1 MSQTKHLIY
10 EYQNNDELDL
20 DRIMNDFEP
29 YIRTIINNM
38 VMDNLS
44 YEDKEEILSDA
55 FFILWKNQNKVSSS
69 IEAYIAGITRIL
81 VKEKLRKRKIT
92 YDIAEY
98 ENIASDLEISK
109 EDIYE
114 SEVIGQYINKL
125 KKVEIQIISLYYYHL
140 KNTKEIAKE
149 LNVSDVQIK
158 SEEELKQIE
167 EITTEDKIN
176 PEEDVIRIAAEEEKN
191 RMESF
196 YNILSDYYGN
206 DLINKVKKEMSED
219 ITGDFPESGK
229 TLLNCVIQMYEDET
243 VTKEDKVLLK
253 DVAQTIVK
261 LNKVNDDELERK
273 INDL

>member
-10 EYQNNDELDL
+10 EYQNNDGLDL
-20 DRIMNDFEP
+20 ERIMNDFEP
-29 YIRTIINNM
+29 YIRTIIHNM

-55 FFILWKNQNKVSSS
+55 FFILWKNQNNVSSS

-125 KKVEIQIISLYYYHL
+125 KKVEIQIISLYYYHS

-149 LNVSDVQIK
+149 LNI
-158 SEEELKQIE
+158 SEINVRTKLFRIRNKLRKEL
-167 EITTEDKIN
+167 N
-176 PEEDVIRIAAEEEKN
+176 
-191 RMESF
+191 S
-196 YNILSDYYGN
+196 
-206 DLINKVKKEMSED
+206 
-219 ITGDFPESGK
+219 
-229 TLLNCVIQMYEDET
+229 
-243 VTKEDKVLLK
+243 
-253 DVAQTIVK
+253 
-261 LNKVNDDELERK
+261 
-273 INDL
+273 

>member
-1 MSQTKHLIY
+1 MSQTKHLIC

-55 FFILWKNQNKVSSS
+55 FFILWKNQNNVSSS

-114 SEVIGQYINKL
+114 SE
-125 KKVEIQIISLYYYHL
+125 II
-140 KNTKEIAKE
+140 
-149 LNVSDVQIK
+149 
-158 SEEELKQIE
+158 
-167 EITTEDKIN
+167 
-176 PEEDVIRIAAEEEKN
+176 
-191 RMESF
+191 
-196 YNILSDYYGN
+196 
-206 DLINKVKKEMSED
+206 
-219 ITGDFPESGK
+219 
-229 TLLNCVIQMYEDET
+229 
-243 VTKEDKVLLK
+243 
-253 DVAQTIVK
+253 
-261 LNKVNDDELERK
+261 
-273 INDL
+273 

>member
-20 DRIMNDFEP
+20 DKIMNDFEP

-44 YEDKEEILSDA
+44 YEDKEEILSDT
-55 FFILWKNQNKVSSS
+55 FFILWKNQNNVSSS

-114 SEVIGQYINKL
+114 SEIIGQYINKL
-125 KKVEIQIISLYYYHL
+125 KKVEIQIISLYYYHS

-149 LNVSDVQIK
+149 LNI
-158 SEEELKQIE
+158 SEINVRTKLFRIRNKLRKEL
-167 EITTEDKIN
+167 N
-176 PEEDVIRIAAEEEKN
+176 
-191 RMESF
+191 S
-196 YNILSDYYGN
+196 
-206 DLINKVKKEMSED
+206 
-219 ITGDFPESGK
+219 
-229 TLLNCVIQMYEDET
+229 
-243 VTKEDKVLLK
+243 
-253 DVAQTIVK
+253 
-261 LNKVNDDELERK
+261 
-273 INDL
+273 

>member
-10 EYQNNDELDL
+10 EYQNNDGLDL
-20 DRIMNDFEP
+20 ERIMNDFEP

-55 FFILWKNQNKVSSS
+55 FFILWKNQNNVSSS

-98 ENIASDLEISK
+98 ENIVSDFEISK

-125 KKVEIQIISLYYYHL
+125 KKVEIQIISLFYYHS
-140 KNTKEIAKE
+140 KSTKEIAKE
-149 LNVSDVQIK
+149 LNI
-158 SEEELKQIE
+158 SEINVRTKLFRIRNKLRKEL
-167 EITTEDKIN
+167 N
-176 PEEDVIRIAAEEEKN
+176 
-191 RMESF
+191 S
-196 YNILSDYYGN
+196 
-206 DLINKVKKEMSED
+206 
-219 ITGDFPESGK
+219 
-229 TLLNCVIQMYEDET
+229 
-243 VTKEDKVLLK
+243 
-253 DVAQTIVK
+253 
-261 LNKVNDDELERK
+261 
-273 INDL
+273 

>member
-10 EYQNNDELDL
+10 EYQNNDGLDL
-20 DRIMNDFEP
+20 ERIMNDFEP

-55 FFILWKNQNKVSSS
+55 FFILWKNQNNVSSS

-125 KKVEIQIISLYYYHL
+125 KKVEIQIISLYYYHS

-149 LNVSDVQIK
+149 LNI
-158 SEEELKQIE
+158 SEINVRTKLFRIRNKLRKEL
-167 EITTEDKIN
+167 N
-176 PEEDVIRIAAEEEKN
+176 
-191 RMESF
+191 S
-196 YNILSDYYGN
+196 
-206 DLINKVKKEMSED
+206 
-219 ITGDFPESGK
+219 
-229 TLLNCVIQMYEDET
+229 
-243 VTKEDKVLLK
+243 
-253 DVAQTIVK
+253 
-261 LNKVNDDELERK
+261 
-273 INDL
+273 

>member
-20 DRIMNDFEP
+20 DKIMNDFEP

-69 IEAYIAGITRIL
+69 IEAYIAGLTRIL

-114 SEVIGQYINKL
+114 SEAIGQYINKL
-125 KKVEIQIISLYYYHL
+125 KKVEIQIISLYYYHS

-149 LNVSDVQIK
+149 LNI
-158 SEEELKQIE
+158 SEINVRTKLFRIRNKLRKEL
-167 EITTEDKIN
+167 N
-176 PEEDVIRIAAEEEKN
+176 
-191 RMESF
+191 S
-196 YNILSDYYGN
+196 
-206 DLINKVKKEMSED
+206 
-219 ITGDFPESGK
+219 
-229 TLLNCVIQMYEDET
+229 
-243 VTKEDKVLLK
+243 
-253 DVAQTIVK
+253 
-261 LNKVNDDELERK
+261 
-273 INDL
+273 

>member
-10 EYQNNDELDL
+10 EYQNNDGLDL
-20 DRIMNDFEP
+20 ERIMNDFEP

-55 FFILWKNQNKVSSS
+55 FFILWKNQNNVSSS

-125 KKVEIQIISLYYYHL
+125 KKVEIQIISLYYYHS
-140 KNTKEIAKE
+140 KNTKKIAKE
-149 LNVSDVQIK
+149 LNI
-158 SEEELKQIE
+158 SEINVRTKLFRIRNKLRKEL
-167 EITTEDKIN
+167 N
-176 PEEDVIRIAAEEEKN
+176 
-191 RMESF
+191 S
-196 YNILSDYYGN
+196 
-206 DLINKVKKEMSED
+206 
-219 ITGDFPESGK
+219 
-229 TLLNCVIQMYEDET
+229 
-243 VTKEDKVLLK
+243 
-253 DVAQTIVK
+253 
-261 LNKVNDDELERK
+261 
-273 INDL
+273 

>member
-1 MSQTKHLIY
+1 MSQTKHLIC

-38 VMDNLS
+38 VMNNLS
-44 YEDKEEILSDA
+44 IEDKEEILSDA
-55 FFILWKNQNKVSSS
+55 FFILWKNQDKISSS
-69 IEAYIAGITRIL
+69 LEAYIAGITRIL

-125 KKVEIQIISLYYYHL
+125 KKVEIQIISLYYYHS

-149 LNVSDVQIK
+149 LNI
-158 SEEELKQIE
+158 SEINVRTKLFRIRNKLRKEL
-167 EITTEDKIN
+167 N
-176 PEEDVIRIAAEEEKN
+176 
-191 RMESF
+191 S
-196 YNILSDYYGN
+196 
-206 DLINKVKKEMSED
+206 
-219 ITGDFPESGK
+219 
-229 TLLNCVIQMYEDET
+229 
-243 VTKEDKVLLK
+243 
-253 DVAQTIVK
+253 
-261 LNKVNDDELERK
+261 
-273 INDL
+273 

>member
-20 DRIMNDFEP
+20 DKIMNDFEP

-44 YEDKEEILSDA
+44 YEDKEEILSDT
-55 FFILWKNQNKVSSS
+55 FFILWKNQNNVSSS

-114 SEVIGQYINKL
+114 SEVIGRYINKL
-125 KKVEIQIISLYYYHL
+125 KKVEIQIISLYYYHF

-149 LNVSDVQIK
+149 LNI
-158 SEEELKQIE
+158 SEINVRTKLFRIRNKLRKEL
-167 EITTEDKIN
+167 N
-176 PEEDVIRIAAEEEKN
+176 
-191 RMESF
+191 S
-196 YNILSDYYGN
+196 
-206 DLINKVKKEMSED
+206 
-219 ITGDFPESGK
+219 
-229 TLLNCVIQMYEDET
+229 
-243 VTKEDKVLLK
+243 
-253 DVAQTIVK
+253 
-261 LNKVNDDELERK
+261 
-273 INDL
+273 

>member
-10 EYQNNDELDL
+10 EYQNNDGLDL
-20 DRIMNDFEP
+20 ERIMNDFEP

-55 FFILWKNQNKVSSS
+55 FFILWKNQNNVSSS

-92 YDIAEY
+92 YDIDEY

-125 KKVEIQIISLYYYHL
+125 KKVEIQIISLYYYHS

-149 LNVSDVQIK
+149 LNI
-158 SEEELKQIE
+158 SEINVRTKLFRIRNKLRKEL
-167 EITTEDKIN
+167 N
-176 PEEDVIRIAAEEEKN
+176 
-191 RMESF
+191 S
-196 YNILSDYYGN
+196 
-206 DLINKVKKEMSED
+206 
-219 ITGDFPESGK
+219 
-229 TLLNCVIQMYEDET
+229 
-243 VTKEDKVLLK
+243 
-253 DVAQTIVK
+253 
-261 LNKVNDDELERK
+261 
-273 INDL
+273 